1 MKIAHI
7 VSTYPP
13 YRGGMGNVCYHQV
26 KGLAALG
33 HEITVFT
40 PFYKNQRL
48 QVEDPEES
56 RRRAIPSVKVIYLK
70 PFFKF
75 GNAAVIPQIGGLLK
89 DFDLI
94 YLHWPFIGGAESILW
109 QSKKLPSLVVQYH
122 MDLNGQGWRDLFF
135 KFYQSIFLPLMVKQA
150 KKIVVSSLDYAL
162 TSALKKFLPKYR
174 EKFIELPLGVDL
186 EKFFPQE
193 PDQEL
198 KNKLGLKQENKIVL
212 FVAGLDKAH
221 YFKGL
226 GVLLSAMSK
235 ISSSLSGSTELTVEV
250 LRAEGLRSPDEGPKV
265 EKNIKL
271 IIGGEG
277 DLKEKYQ
284 KMAVDLKIKDKVIFV
299 GNISND
305 QLIKFYNLTDI
316 FVLSSISRSEAF
328 GLVLLEAM
336 ACGKPII
343 VSNLPGPRT
352 LVKEGENG
360 FKVKSGDADDLAK
373 KIGLILKDRQL
384 IKKMGENALKLVR
397 EKYNWKEIVQKLE
410 KIYDE
415 NLD

>member
-1 MKIAHI
+1 
-7 VSTYPP
+7 
-13 YRGGMGNVCYHQV
+13 
-26 KGLAALG
+26 
-33 HEITVFT
+33 
-40 PFYKNQRL
+40 
-48 QVEDPEES
+48 
-56 RRRAIPSVKVIYLK
+56 
-70 PFFKF
+70 
-75 GNAAVIPQIGGLLK
+75 
-89 DFDLI
+89 
-94 YLHWPFIGGAESILW
+94 
-109 QSKKLPSLVVQYH
+109 
-122 MDLNGQGWRDLFF
+122 
-135 KFYQSIFLPLMVKQA
+135 
-150 KKIVVSSLDYAL
+150 
-162 TSALKKFLPKYR
+162 
-174 EKFIELPLGVDL
+174 
-186 EKFFPQE
+186 
-193 PDQEL
+193 
-198 KNKLGLKQENKIVL
+198 
-212 FVAGLDKAH
+212 
-221 YFKGL
+221 
-226 GVLLSAMSK
+226 
-235 ISSSLSGSTELTVEV
+235 
-250 LRAEGLRSPDEGPKV
+250 
-265 EKNIKL
+265 L

-360 FKVKSGDADDLAK
+360 FKVKPGDADDLAK

>member
-1 MKIAHI
+1 M
-7 VSTYPP
+7 
-13 YRGGMGNVCYHQV
+13 
-26 KGLAALG
+26 
-33 HEITVFT
+33 
-40 PFYKNQRL
+40 
-48 QVEDPEES
+48 
-56 RRRAIPSVKVIYLK
+56 
-70 PFFKF
+70 
-75 GNAAVIPQIGGLLK
+75 
-89 DFDLI
+89 
-94 YLHWPFIGGAESILW
+94 
-109 QSKKLPSLVVQYH
+109 
-122 MDLNGQGWRDLFF
+122 
-135 KFYQSIFLPLMVKQA
+135 
-150 KKIVVSSLDYAL
+150 
-162 TSALKKFLPKYR
+162 
-174 EKFIELPLGVDL
+174 
-186 EKFFPQE
+186 
-193 PDQEL
+193 
-198 KNKLGLKQENKIVL
+198 
-212 FVAGLDKAH
+212 
-221 YFKGL
+221 
-226 GVLLSAMSK
+226 
-235 ISSSLSGSTELTVEV
+235 
-250 LRAEGLRSPDEGPKV
+250 
-265 EKNIKL
+265 

-360 FKVKSGDADDLAK
+360 FKVKPGDADDLAK